1 MIRTRCPIC
10 GVEVEATLYRAHR
23 EASHPD
29 YVEWGRRK
37 VRLTIYVIL
46 PSWGAL
52 FVVDALF
59 GRSLTPDFLFAGV
72 VAYVLGTVIVAFL
85 LERRK
90 IRELRAAWKETHPL
104 FEQATKT

>member
-1 MIRTRCPIC
+1 LKACPIC
-10 GVEVEATLYRAHR
+10 GIEVGMMLWRTHR

-29 YVEWGRRK
+29 YVQWVRHK

-59 GRSLTPDFLFAGV
+59 GRFLTPDFLFAGV
-72 VAYVLGTVIVAFL
+72 VAYVLGTLIVVML
-85 LERRK
+85 VERRK

-104 FEQATKT
+104 FE